1 MAILP
6 LALVI
11 GLGREPSLGLAGD
24 LRRLNWRV
32 QLAPWPAFKSGWRGA
47 KPGVVVIDFRAL
59 NAEAAAAC
67 RAVRAGSALRRVPLL
82 AVVPEQEAA
91 GVDLSL
97 GLDDLL
103 LSPYRLTD
111 LEARLRVLRWRQE
124 RERTA
129 GVLRAGRLTL
139 DPATYQAAIDGVPLD
154 LTLKEYQLLL
164 FLVRHP
170 NRVHTRTELL
180 DRVWGG
186 DYYGGTRTV
195 DVHIRRLRAKTE
207 AAGDLI
213 ETVRGVGYRLVA
225 R

>member
-111 LEARLRVLRWRQE
+111 LEARVRVLRWRQA

-154 LTLKEYQLLL
+154 QPRPHPHRTARPRLGRGLLR
-164 FLVRHP
+164 RHP
-170 NRVHTRTELL
+170 HRGCPHPPPPRQ
-180 DRVWGG
+180 DRSRRRPDRDRKRSGVSVGG
-186 DYYGGTRTV
+186 AV
-195 DVHIRRLRAKTE
+195 EVQH
-207 AAGDLI
+207 
-213 ETVRGVGYRLVA
+213 
-225 R
+225 